1 MSGIMIEKNFSEAC
15 VWLEDGETIS
25 IPSSEVTD
33 SSVGD
38 MITLSN
44 ISIPTN
50 YNSNTNLTN
59 EKLLDFF

>member
-1 MSGIMIEKNFSEAC
+1 MTGIIIDKNFSAAFVC
-15 VWLEDGETIS
+15 LEDGETIS

-33 SSVGD
+33 YNVGD

>member
-1 MSGIMIEKNFSEAC
+1 MRGIIIDKNFSEAFVC
-15 VWLEDGETIS
+15 LEDGETIS

-33 SSVGD
+33 SNVGE

>member
-1 MSGIMIEKNFSEAC
+1 MRGIIIDKNFSEAFVC
-15 VWLEDGETIS
+15 LEDGETIS

-33 SSVGD
+33 SNVGD

-50 YNSNTNLTN
+50 YVNHVSIR
-59 EKLLDFF
+59 

>member
-1 MSGIMIEKNFSEAC
+1 MRGIIIDKNFSEAFVC
-15 VWLEDGETIS
+15 LEDGETIS

-33 SSVGD
+33 SNVRD

-50 YNSNTNLTN
+50 YVNHVSIR
-59 EKLLDFF
+59 

>member
-1 MSGIMIEKNFSEAC
+1 MRGIIIDKNFSEAFVC
-15 VWLEDGETIS
+15 LEDGETIS

-33 SSVGD
+33 SNVGD

-50 YNSNTNLTN
+50 YFACSVATLQVTS
-59 EKLLDFF
+59 K